1 MRIVPC
7 DRSLANHMRKY
18 LKFLTAI
25 VITYNASNQ
34 ANESSVAKWA
44 EQRQNGEFRTL
55 SVLRWAHNEFR
66 FRGPFCILSISNEFV
81 LFEWVMCVC
90 FVPLH
95 SVMLLL
101 LLYEWDTMPKRN
113 ELFNYLQL
121 WRLSSDCFR
130 CCVPFCLVSIKDIV
144 IEIGWN
150 EPSSFKDP
158 PDQSLNS
165 KYRKKSNRW
174 REREKKT
181 RSEN

>member
-1 MRIVPC
+1 MNF
-7 DRSLANHMRKY
+7 DSGA
-18 LKFLTAI
+18 
-25 VITYNASNQ
+25 
-34 ANESSVAKWA
+34 
-44 EQRQNGEFRTL
+44 
-55 SVLRWAHNEFR
+55 
-66 FRGPFCILSISNEFV
+66 PFCILSISNEFV

-101 LLYEWDTMPKRN
+101 LFYEWDTMPKRN

-158 PDQSLNS
+158 PDQSLKSLNS

-174 REREKKT
+174 RERERKKHEVKIKFST
-181 RSEN
+181 QCMKNALQFASEALCHFTTNNAISR